1 MEDWSRERD
10 EASNVQG
17 PFRDGSPLRDEV
29 EPDDADDNDGEDEA
43 ELGPQRHSREVPER
57 GLLPLF
63 VIHGV
68 SVVIRA
74 WETQRVGPV
83 GLEPEASPQTR
94 AHSPLERRCAYTD
107 RDHLKTTR
115 ARDDAVILAWDGAM
129 GGPGRT

>member
-29 EPDDADDNDGEDEA
+29 EPDDADDNNGEDEA

-83 GLEPEASPQTR
+83 GLETEASPQTPPTPAIHR
-94 AHSPLERRCAYTD
+94 QCAQRRRYPRGNGPDALGRGD
-107 RDHLKTTR
+107 SRVGRRDGW
-115 ARDDAVILAWDGAM
+115 AR
-129 GGPGRT
+129 